1 MTGFRESEFT
11 SPTGEYDQFMPTAF
25 ISRAEADEHFLAYSG
40 SPVAAIAIAP
50 GLESVRCNEING
62 TRLTTVSQLDTLQ
75 SS

>member
-1 MTGFRESEFT
+1 
-11 SPTGEYDQFMPTAF
+11 MPTAF
-25 ISRAEADEHFLAYSG
+25 ISRADADEHFLAYSG

-50 GLESVRCNEING
+50 GLESVRRKRVDG